1 MKKLLLAV
9 ILFPLL
15 GVCQETDIVSYHNWL
30 KYRELP
36 FISYPIATTNSATA
50 LLAGSQKWGYSVF
63 SALDGAVKTD
73 PLLAIRYRTP
83 SREELNPVDISSGSG
98 FLWQTFGLDS
108 DYSVSQGRRIKMIST
123 QAGNDLYAAKIKL
136 VNDTSD
142 PWLLDLIFYM
152 KGESFSSDEV
162 KSKRFFTAVNKT
174 ETGLSAVKFSIE
186 KSLVQSWSTIREED
200 CQRLLVRLSLPP
212 AKGENAGCFIAA
224 AGAGLE
230 PEGLQEQLSSVL
242 DKDIEELA
250 AANRTFFNKMLM
262 KLPKIVN
269 TSIDTR
275 EYYQGAYLT
284 LTSVKKDDELV
295 RYNLKFYDEPKI
307 KDFVPT
313 IPWLAWRL
321 YETYGDVKALQVFF
335 DKAVLSGIKEP
346 ETAAELY
353 DLKCLSWMAGVLGR
367 EKPSVKPKPGKFEDI
382 SNEDKLLYV
391 LLEKYTKADAEKAVE
406 PLLYRQSFKYPEVFF
421 CIDTLLRYGERDL
434 AGKLCMAVKPY
445 NQRLN
450 DRNFTEIACSNE
462 LFLKTCGLDFSRGNL
477 VIQPFELY
485 HELWKRTISGLK
497 YRGNTL
503 NLSYRGSGRFVEKVL
518 VNGDNYSTR
527 FFTVPEGLNQTD
539 INIEVVLSDRPV
551 QPILYSVKSSNAY
564 AIKKCGYDEKAG
576 TFNIDMDKLP
586 DENVNCTFGVRSNGK
601 KVNKVTI
608 NWKDISKYSGI
619 KAIIK

>member
-1 MKKLLLAV
+1 MKKYLLSL
-9 ILFPLL
+9 ILLPLF
-15 GVCQETDIVSYHNWL
+15 GFCQESDIISYHNWL

-36 FISYPIATTNSATA
+36 FISYPIASTNSSTA
-50 LLAGSQKWGYSVF
+50 LLAVSQNWGCSVF

-83 SREELNPVDISSGSG
+83 SREELNPVDITGGSG
-98 FLWQTFGLDS
+98 FFWQTFGFDS
-108 DYSVSQGRRIKMIST
+108 DYRVSQGRRIKMIST
-123 QAGNDLYAAKIKL
+123 QAGDDLYAAKIKL
-136 VNDTSD
+136 VNDTSE
-142 PWLLDLIFYM
+142 PWPLELVFYM
-152 KGESFSSDEV
+152 KGESFSSDEN
-162 KSKRFFTAVNKT
+162 KSKRFFTAVNRT
-174 ETGLSAVKFSIE
+174 ETGLSAVKFAIE
-186 KSLVQSWSTIREED
+186 KSLILNWSTVREDD

-212 AKGENAGCFIAA
+212 AKEENSRCFNAS
-224 AGAGLE
+224 AGAGA
-230 PEGLQEQLSSVL
+230 EGLQEQLSYIL
-242 DKDIEELA
+242 DKDTEELA
-250 AANRTFFNKMLM
+250 AANRTFFNKILM
-262 KLPKIVN
+262 KLPRIVN

-295 RYNLKFYDEPKI
+295 RYNLRFYDEPKI
-307 KDFVPT
+307 KDFVPAL
-313 IPWLAWRL
+313 PWLAWRL
-321 YETYGDVKALQVFF
+321 YEAYGDVKALQVFF
-335 DKAVLSGIKEP
+335 DKAVSSGIKEP

-353 DLKCLSWMAGVLGR
+353 DLKCLAWMAGVLGR
-367 EKPSVKPKPGKFEDI
+367 EKPSVKPKPGKFDNI
-382 SNEDKLLYV
+382 SNEDKLLYI

-485 HELWKRTISGLK
+485 HELWKRNITGLK
-497 YRGNTL
+497 YRGNII
-503 NLSYRGSGRFVEKVL
+503 NLSYKGSGKFIEKVL
-518 VNGDNYSTR
+518 VNNDNYSTR
-527 FFTVPEGLNQTD
+527 FFTIPEGLSQPV

-551 QPILYSVKSSNAY
+551 PPILYSVKTNNAY
-564 AIKKCGYDEKAG
+564 TIKKCGYDEKGG
-576 TFNIDMDKLP
+576 TFNIDMDKFP
-586 DENVNCTFGVRSNGK
+586 DDSFNCTFTVKANGK
-601 KVNKVTI
+601 KVNKVTV

-619 KAIIK
+619 KVIIK